1 MLDTKKVKGLLM
13 APTQTFRASKGDS
26 LGHAFRYYT
35 ILLVIWA
42 VLAAI
47 VAVTVGVFAFQDMLI
62 RLGSMGILGNLL
74 AKSLADFGGF
84 VATVNLFIVY
94 MIFLVALVG
103 VFIKGFLWHV
113 FVLLFGGTKDIEQT
127 IKTTMYAMTPV
138 LLLGWIPVIAIIGVI
153 WGLALLILG
162 LTEMQEMEMGKA
174 ILVVVVPL
182 VLLLILAILG
192 SAVIAALMA
201 GFMGMLPGF

>member
-1 MLDTKKVKGLLM
+1 
-13 APTQTFRASKGDS
+13 
-26 LGHAFRYYT
+26 
-35 ILLVIWA
+35 
-42 VLAAI
+42 
-47 VAVTVGVFAFQDMLI
+47 VTVGVFAFQDMLI

-138 LLLGWIPVIAIIGVI
+138 LLLGWIPVVAIIGVI

-162 LTEMQEMEMGKA
+162 LAQTQEMEVGKTV
-174 ILVVVVPL
+174 LVVVVPL

>member
-47 VAVTVGVFAFQDMLI
+47 VAMTMGVFAFNDAMI
-62 RLGSMGILGNLL
+62 RLGNMGILGNLL

-84 VATVNLFIVY
+84 IATVNLFIVY
-94 MIFLVALVG
+94 VIFLVALVG

-113 FVLLFGGTKDIEQT
+113 FVVLFGGMKDIEQT